1 MYYFVRFIAYI
12 DETRRPA
19 GFPQEVYADF
29 TWQVENEQELR
40 YNINEMSKVFVGQHC
55 VITPKDPNEI
65 QISGL
70 PKFDTRIL
78 VPMHMITHIS
88 TETKRIIGE
97 MPSAGL
103 DGTPQLIDGTRVK
116 PN

>member
-1 MYYFVRFIAYI
+1 MYYFVRFIGSI

-19 GFPQEVYADF
+19 GFPTEVYADF

-40 YNINEMSKVFVGQHC
+40 YNINEMSKVFVAQQSMVVPRNPDEVQLTG
-55 VITPKDPNEI
+55 P
-65 QISGL
+65 
-70 PKFDTRIL
+70 PKFDSRIL
-78 VPMHMITHIS
+78 IPIHMITHIS

-97 MPSAGL
+97 IPVAGL
-103 DGTPQLIDGTRVK
+103 DGTSQLIDGIKIK